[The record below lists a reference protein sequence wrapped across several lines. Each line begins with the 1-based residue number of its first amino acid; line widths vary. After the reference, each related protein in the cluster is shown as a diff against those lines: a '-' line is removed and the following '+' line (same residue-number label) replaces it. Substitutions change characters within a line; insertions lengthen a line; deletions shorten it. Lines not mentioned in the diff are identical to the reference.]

1 MKLKQGIPPSR
12 IMNVEGVITASVMS
26 SGSERY
32 TWVRNFLSSL
42 NSEYEIELLDI
53 MVDASSRILMLVD
66 KEKFDY
72 DQYVE

>member
-12 IMNVEGVITASVMS
+12 VMNVEGVITASVMS

-32 TWVRNFLSSL
+32 IWVRNFLSSL

-53 MVDASSRILMLVD
+53 RVDANSRILMLVD

>member
-12 IMNVEGVITASVMS
+12 VMNVEGVITASIMS

-32 TWVRNFLSSL
+32 IWIRGFLSSL

-53 MVDASSRILMLVD
+53 RVDENSRILMLVD